1 MSYTPQL
8 PVSALI
14 RQGERL
20 EDAESQRRSKDDYRK
35 QKNLEEERKAGT
47 AAAMV
52 DIETG
57 RDINPHIP
65 EFIEKTP
72 WYVPTA
78 GPTLKHQRPHPER
91 EQKLASIHD
100 FIPKGTTDKVAFKY
114 RDGAC
119 ENCGAM
125 GHTKKACFEK
135 PRSLGAK
142 WTNTNIAA
150 DDHVLPELK
159 MGYDAKRDRWGGYD
173 SSAYKQ
179 VHEEYE
185 RMEETRKMIK
195 SQNMKDGIPDEEVAE
210 GAVVVPEEKVDED
223 DDRYADDMGVCQAV
237 DMDSR
242 TRITVRNLRIREDT
256 AKYLYN
262 LNDNSA
268 HYDPKSRS
276 MRENPFQN
284 MPGTE
289 QQAAKFAGENFI
301 RYTGEVVKANEA
313 QVFAWSARCQGV
325 DVHALAEPTKLEA
338 LKREYEK
345 EKNSMTGG
353 IKKDLVDKYGGEEYL
368 KNAPPKELLLAQTE
382 AYVEYNRTG
391 KVVKGQERA
400 AVKSRYDE
408 DVLVNNHTS
417 VWGSYWRDDKWGY
430 ACCHEF
436 VKNSYCLG
444 EEGIK
449 RRRQEDLMMPREMKP
464 TISEQRPLPADPKPT
479 RVETIQPKKVEE
491 TEEHSD
497 DEEEKG
503 SVESDIEAK
512 KSGVETSSSEETD
525 EETREE
531 REREREVEKERRMKS
546 EKKREARRNKR
557 RRQKERRKDKP
568 KSEKG
573 KRSKESRSRST
584 SRSSDGSSSGSD
596 SDSDVEKVG
605 GKVMTSEELKKAI
618 RKVKQEAKEGKKMIE
633 EGDRKRKYHSNVE
646 VTKPTEAEKEA
657 YNLTRIHSSD
667 PMAAYIGQKAS
678 KKSKKQ

>member
-1 MSYTPQL
+1 
-8 PVSALI
+8 
-14 RQGERL
+14 
-20 EDAESQRRSKDDYRK
+20 
-35 QKNLEEERKAGT
+35 
-47 AAAMV
+47 
-52 DIETG
+52 
-57 RDINPHIP
+57 
-65 EFIEKTP
+65 
-72 WYVPTA
+72 
-78 GPTLKHQRPHPER
+78 
-91 EQKLASIHD
+91 
-100 FIPKGTTDKVAFKY
+100 
-114 RDGAC
+114 
-119 ENCGAM
+119 
-125 GHTKKACFEK
+125 
-135 PRSLGAK
+135 
-142 WTNTNIAA
+142 
-150 DDHVLPELK
+150 

-185 RMEETRKMIK
+185 RMEETRKLIK
-195 SQNMKDGIPDEEVAE
+195 SQNMKDGIPEEEAE
-210 GAVVVPEEKVDED
+210 GAEVVPEEKLDVD

-408 DVLVNNHTS
+408 DVLINNHTA

-464 TISEQRPLPADPKPT
+464 AISEQRPMPAGPKPT
-479 RVETIQPKKVEE
+479 KVETIQPTKVEE
-491 TEEHSD
+491 TEEASG

-503 SVESDIEAK
+503 SSVESDIDAK
-512 KSGVETSSSEETD
+512 KSGIET
-525 EETREE
+525 
-531 REREREVEKERRMKS
+531 RMKS

-568 KSEKG
+568 KSE
-573 KRSKESRSRST
+573 R
-584 SRSSDGSSSGSD
+584 
-596 SDSDVEKVG
+596 
-605 GKVMTSEELKKAI
+605 LKKAI

-646 VTKPTEAEKEA
+646 VTQPTEAEKEA